1 MRIGRFYAPGRALA
15 SETKV
20 EPDGRKASH
29 MIWIISQGRLKK
41 CHASQLRHA
50 SELIRGPSSS
60 MPLTLSA
67 LTRLLDKGE
76 YYDESMPHPGE
87 RKRGRSRTPGRA
99 QSSGRTPRL
108 EPPEPPVPIP
118 LETEQHEEESE
129 PELIPVPQPS
139 NSRSRS
145 PVPPV
150 VDEPEPPVPTQSLVV
165 GDLLKH
171 VNYLPVFESTGR
183 S

>member
-1 MRIGRFYAPGRALA
+1 MSQCPILENASVVGVELRGEHNLLEELRDQSRQSHQFRF
-15 SETKV
+15 
-20 EPDGRKASH
+20 H
-29 MIWIISQGRLKK
+29 
-41 CHASQLRHA
+41 
-50 SELIRGPSSS
+50 
-60 MPLTLSA
+60 
-67 LTRLLDKGE
+67 
-76 YYDESMPHPGE
+76 
-87 RKRGRSRTPGRA
+87 SR
-99 QSSGRTPRL
+99 
-108 EPPEPPVPIP
+108 
-118 LETEQHEEESE
+118 EQHEEESE

-150 VDEPEPPVPTQSLVV
+150 VDEPEPPVPTQSLMV